1 MLETSW
7 RGSARFV
14 DTVDDSEIGNSSTN
28 STDKEGANVLNS
40 PFQHIINALSLWEN
54 VERVLFLVIS
64 YSESVTSGDEG
75 EGFGT
80 GRGSDGPVA
89 V

>member
-7 RGSARFV
+7 RGSAQFV

-54 VERVLFLVIS
+54 VERGIIS
-64 YSESVTSGDEG
+64 CYFV
-75 EGFGT
+75 FGV
-80 GRGSDGPVA
+80 RHER
-89 V
+89 

>member
-28 STDKEGANVLNS
+28 STDKEGANVG
-40 PFQHIINALSLWEN
+40 
-54 VERVLFLVIS
+54 VLFLVIS